1 MPIRKENMSFPIQA
15 SRKYIAEVVDP
26 DWKEDESINSR
37 SEAYQKAMDYW
48 IASRRNRGKFKR
60 IK

>member
-15 SRKYIAEVVDP
+15 SRKKIKEVVDP
-26 DWKEDESINSR
+26 HWQEDEEIHSR
-37 SEAYQKAMDYW
+37 SEAYDIAMDYW
-48 IASRRNRGKFKR
+48 IASRRNRGKFKI